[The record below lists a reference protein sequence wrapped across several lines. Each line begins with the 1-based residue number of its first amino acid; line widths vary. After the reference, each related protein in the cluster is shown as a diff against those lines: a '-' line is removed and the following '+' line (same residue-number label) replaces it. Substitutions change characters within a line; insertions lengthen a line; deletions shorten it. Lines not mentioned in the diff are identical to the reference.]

1 MNRITSLQN
10 EYIKQLAKLKT
21 PAGRKAAGLFMIEG
35 KKLCQEAL
43 RSGQIIER
51 CLVVENEVDNPLLT
65 EIDHDKCICISDHI
79 AQKLSQ
85 METCPGIFFVVR
97 LPEKKESTLPPFI
110 LALDHLSDPAN
121 LGAVL
126 RSAEAFGT
134 KLIFLSEGCVD
145 LYSSKTLRGAMGSAF
160 RVPTLRG
167 DLAAFLKNR
176 KADGYRIFGAGLD
189 RNFKELP
196 EITFDQPT
204 IVVIGNEANG
214 ISQEILQI
222 CDQGLFIPMLGENES
237 LNAAVAA
244 SIILWE
250 QSK

>member
-1 MNRITSLQN
+1 M
-10 EYIKQLAKLKT
+10 
-21 PAGRKAAGLFMIEG
+21 
-35 KKLCQEAL
+35 
-43 RSGQIIER
+43 
-51 CLVVENEVDNPLLT
+51 LT
-65 EIDHDKCICISDHI
+65 I
-79 AQKLSQ
+79 
-85 METCPGIFFVVR
+85 
-97 LPEKKESTLPPFI
+97 
-110 LALDHLSDPAN
+110 
-121 LGAVL
+121 
-126 RSAEAFGT
+126 
-134 KLIFLSEGCVD
+134 
-145 LYSSKTLRGAMGSAF
+145 
-160 RVPTLRG
+160 LRG
-167 DLAAFLKNR
+167 DLSAFLKNR

-244 SIILWE
+244 AVFMWE